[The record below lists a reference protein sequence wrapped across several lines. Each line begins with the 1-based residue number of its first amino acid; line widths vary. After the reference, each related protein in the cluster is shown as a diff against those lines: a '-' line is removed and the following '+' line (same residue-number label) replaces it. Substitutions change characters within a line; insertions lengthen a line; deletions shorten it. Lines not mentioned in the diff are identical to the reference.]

1 MTTLAGNGTAD
12 LEFCD
17 LALLPASGI
26 VECFHAAG
34 IDVSVA
40 GGIEA
45 GVAPGGTAGSID
57 PALE

>member
-1 MTTLAGNGTAD
+1 MTALAGKGMAD
-12 LEFCD
+12 LDFCD
-17 LALLPASGI
+17 FALLPASGI

>member
-1 MTTLAGNGTAD
+1 MTALAASGMTD

-34 IDVSVA
+34 IDARVA
-40 GGIEA
+40 RGIAA
-45 GVAPGGTAGSID
+45 GE
-57 PALE
+57 LEMIHPTIK

>member
-1 MTTLAGNGTAD
+1 MIALAGNGMAG

-34 IDVSVA
+34 IDARVA
-40 GGIEA
+40 RGIAA
-45 GVAPGGTAGSID
+45 GE
-57 PALE
+57 LEMIHPTIK

>member
-1 MTTLAGNGTAD
+1 MTALAGNGMVD

-40 GGIEA
+40 GGIA

-57 PALE
+57 PARE

>member
-1 MTTLAGNGTAD
+1 MTALAGNGIAE

-34 IDVSVA
+34 IDGSLARGIAA
-40 GGIEA
+40 GD
-45 GVAPGGTAGSID
+45 TAESID
-57 PALE
+57 PAIE